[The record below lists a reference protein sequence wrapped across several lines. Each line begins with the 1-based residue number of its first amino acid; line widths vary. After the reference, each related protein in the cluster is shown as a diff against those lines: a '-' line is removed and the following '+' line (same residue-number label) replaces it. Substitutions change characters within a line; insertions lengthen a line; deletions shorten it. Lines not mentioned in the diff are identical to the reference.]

1 MFRRIGSLFLLA
13 SFALAQNQP
22 AHQHEM
28 NHDMSSMQKAAE
40 PEGMDHAMHAMSSK
54 HMDMGPHMK
63 LTELREVRP
72 GDEQRAEAVADIARE
87 TMSRYAD
94 YKAALA
100 DGYRIFLPNVPMK
113 MYHFTNYWY
122 AVEAAFRFNPEHPTS
137 LLYEKAADGG
147 YRLIGVMYTAPAKT
161 DTSELDSRIPLS
173 IAQWHEHVNMCQA
186 PKRRERE
193 YFQPHPKFGLMG
205 SITTKEECDKAG
217 GKFLPQIF
225 GWMVHVYPN
234 EKTQA
239 AMWSVERQMEHGH

>member
-1 MFRRIGSLFLLA
+1 MFCRIGSLFLLA
-13 SFALAQNQP
+13 SLAIAQKEP

-28 NHDMSSMQKAAE
+28 NH
-40 PEGMDHAMHAMSSK
+40 AMNAMSSK

-147 YRLIGVMYTAPAKT
+147 YRLIGVTYTAPAKP
-161 DTSELDSRIPLS
+161 DTSALDSRIPLS
-173 IAQWHEHVNMCQA
+173 IPQWHEHVNLCQA
-186 PKRRERE
+186 PKGPDRE
-193 YFQPHPKFGLMG
+193 
-205 SITTKEECDKAG
+205 A
-217 GKFLPQIF
+217 
-225 GWMVHVYPN
+225 
-234 EKTQA
+234 
-239 AMWSVERQMEHGH
+239 